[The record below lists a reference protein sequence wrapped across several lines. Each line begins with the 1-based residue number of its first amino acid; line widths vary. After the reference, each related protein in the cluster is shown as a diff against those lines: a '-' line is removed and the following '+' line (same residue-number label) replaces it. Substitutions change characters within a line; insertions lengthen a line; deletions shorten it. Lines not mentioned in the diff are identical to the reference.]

1 MPLLIES
8 EILVTIFYL
17 LGVALG
23 WRLFRPRSET
33 FL

>member
-1 MPLLIES
+1 MPLLLET

-23 WRLFRPRSET
+23 WRLFRPQRST